1 MSASESWSRID
12 AWLGSN
18 APAVAGRLRPGLGN
32 ATAPPLQALRSA
44 LRDHGL
50 TLPEALA
57 ATWLAHDG
65 ATEEHP
71 TIFSIAPMPRL
82 SSWAV
87 WMWLLS
93 CAQSLERYRFMHGL
107 GIDWSDAWLPLGEDG
122 GGNVLVVDV
131 RTEAVT
137 VWDHETGE
145 HSPIAPKFG
154 PWLSS
159 IADRLESGQVVED
172 ESEEQL
178 IIMASEPPPPPEPDT
193 SERRIAKTFIDLL
206 LEQELLELERDGDH
220 ESLLTGVQQALRAR
234 GKTAALLELL
244 ENHPAV
250 ADFFV
255 DDETLEQLVREF
267 S

>member
-12 AWLGSN
+12 AWLSSS
-18 APAVAGRLRPGLGN
+18 APRVASRLRPGLGD
-32 ATAPPLQALRSA
+32 ATAPPLEALRSA
-44 LRDHGL
+44 LHEHGL
-50 TLPEALA
+50 TLPEPLA
-57 ATWLAHDG
+57 ATWIAHDG

-71 TIFSIAPMPRL
+71 TLFSIAPMPTL

-93 CAQSLERYRFMHGL
+93 CAQALERYRFMHGL
-107 GIDWSDAWLPLGEDG
+107 GIGWSDAWLPLGEDG

-145 HSPIAPKFG
+145 RSPIAPALDG
-154 PWLSS
+154 WLSA
-159 IADRLESGQVVED
+159 IADRLESGRVVED

-178 IIMASEPPPPPEPDT
+178 IIMATEPPPPPPPDT

-206 LEQELLELERDGDH
+206 LEQELLELEPGGDQ

-234 GKTAALLELL
+234 GKTTALLELL

-255 DDETLEQLVREF
+255 DDETLEELVREF